1 MIIIFIMSFLFIPD
15 LRANMTLSRLN
26 VHMTHLGILVKFSPD
41 SVGLEQGTEDCIS
54 NPFPGDAQELWGSN
68 KSLRIKMIKCHLL
81 YCAHSTILSS
91 FAAEDGN
98 TILVMEPLTEIL

>member
-41 SVGLEQGTEDCIS
+41 SVGLE
-54 NPFPGDAQELWGSN
+54 
-68 KSLRIKMIKCHLL
+68 
-81 YCAHSTILSS
+81 
-91 FAAEDGN
+91 
-98 TILVMEPLTEIL
+98 